1 MKKNYYGVKFIITL
15 LFVYLV
21 LFEFILPVNKVLP
34 QPSQILES
42 LAESWYVYNIFQSI
56 ASTTSVI
63 YVSMFIAYLLIL
75 GILKV
80 VPALFASIELSTVK
94 PIKYVPFVFPVLLFL
109 FWFGA
114 SFWGEFLFAFVL
126 ISAFLKLS
134 AANGLKNIKKE
145 YLDVAVNL
153 GLSRHEAAK
162 KIAHK
167 ILGKHL
173 YHELS
178 EKHYLLWMAI
188 LFYEFAEKGNGLGG
202 IYYRALYYNDFVF
215 LFVVTIITTI
225 LIWVGEKIL
234 VLIEEKYF
242 NWEE

>member
-1 MKKNYYGVKFIITL
+1 MKKNYYGAKFIITL
-15 LFVYLV
+15 LFVYLI

-42 LAESWYVYNIFQSI
+42 FAESWNVYVMFQSI
-56 ASTTSVI
+56 VSTTSVI
-63 YVSMFIAYLLIL
+63 YVSMLLAYLLIL
-75 GILKV
+75 GVLKIA
-80 VPALFASIELSTVK
+80 PTLFASVELSSIK
-94 PIKYVPFVFPVLLFL
+94 PMKYIPFIFPVLLFL

-114 SFWGEFLFAFVL
+114 SIWGEFFFAFVL
-126 ISAFLKLS
+126 VSALLKLE
-134 AANGLKNIKKE
+134 AANRLKNINRE

-162 KIAHK
+162 KIVPK

-173 YHELS
+173 YHELA
-178 EKHYLLWMAI
+178 EKHYLIWMVI

-215 LFVVTIITTI
+215 LFVVTIIITL

-234 VLIEEKYF
+234 VVIEAKYF